1 MGNFTWEISVF
12 KSIEVL
18 CISASVVAILGLL
31 LWKGAEIIA
40 QNSRQKHQIEME
52 KLRLQDKET
61 AKQNAELKDK
71 LKEVEHKL
79 QIGEQ
84 IQSLLAQIAQN
95 LKTLIDKK

>member
-1 MGNFTWEISVF
+1 MGNFSWEISVF

-18 CISASVVAILGLL
+18 CLSASIVAILGLL
-31 LWKGAEIIA
+31 IWKAADIIA
-40 QNSRQKHQIEME
+40 LHCRQKHQIEME
-52 KLRLQDKET
+52 VLRLQDKET

-71 LKEVEHKL
+71 LNEVERKL
-79 QIGEQ
+79 QIGKQ